1 MSEDPLLLLFG
12 NQCCGRELKTKPAYL
27 VELERQ
33 KAEEAAAASSTDE
46 VQQKESDKVTEGN
59 TVKNTEVGSE
69 GAEEN
74 PEGNEPSSG
83 EGAGSEEGTDHEHT
97 QQAGADSAQEMADTF
112 EEVKGCV
119 EEAFRYI
126 DRDSDG
132 HLTKN
137 ECLLVAHYMGERR
150 KGARESWEHLLP
162 RMDEDNSNT
171 IELEEWVGFYQHGH
185 ESSRMSIEAIKSLM
199 EAIKDVDFDKSIHD
213 HSPHRHDIDE
223 LN

>member
-97 QQAGADSAQEMADTF
+97 QQAAADSAQEMADTF

-137 ECLLVAHYMGERR
+137 ECLLVSVPHQAVHPHVFLRLPSCIETLPGLLGRSMDMPKCPIPEQNALGLH
-150 KGARESWEHLLP
+150 GFLIPNLLP
-162 RMDEDNSNT
+162 QGRT
-171 IELEEWVGFYQHGH
+171 LHGRKTKR
-185 ESSRMSIEAIKSLM
+185 SSRVVGTPASS
-199 EAIKDVDFDKSIHD
+199 DG
-213 HSPHRHDIDE
+213 
-223 LN
+223 